1 MSGIYRARVISVMSQ
16 CHFALLFLPL
26 YVGTHARATA
36 VTKCWSLCVIRVP
49 WYILQVRKLSSSSSI
64 DAKKETKKR
73 ETRWFWSVMYCMSDL
88 SISLLAFFFSRLEI
102 CNDFYRPRVFYGEV
116 RVMLKEKKAE
126 KGDSLRIEKKK
137 GVDISWKQC
146 LQIQWFSMMNIYI
159 CTRTL
164 PQDHE
169 IEVLWVNLTPANR
182 KDIEQ

>member
-1 MSGIYRARVISVMSQ
+1 MPFCFAFPSPLCRYSRTRNSSDQVLVPLCYTCTMIYSAGSQVI
-16 CHFALLFLPL
+16 LLFFHWCKKRNKKTRNSLILIRHVL
-26 YVGTHARATA
+26 YV
-36 VTKCWSLCVIRVP
+36 WSFHLPAC
-49 WYILQVRKLSSSSSI
+49 
-64 DAKKETKKR
+64 
-73 ETRWFWSVMYCMSDL
+73 
-88 SISLLAFFFSRLEI
+88 FFFSRLEI

-146 LQIQWFSMMNIYI
+146 LQIQWFSMMDIYI